1 MKTKQNNVLIAYG
14 TRYGATEET
23 AKEIQKILVKNDFSV
38 TIINLKE
45 VKQNQ
50 WPQISEF
57 SGVIVGSS
65 IKIDTWTKEAKLFL
79 QKNAINF
86 RENQTKLA
94 VFVSSLLAG
103 HPDTYEQSKQKYIT
117 DVLADFEISS
127 ILYDA
132 FGGLIDFTK
141 QSKIGFMDKI
151 VGKIG
156 ARMYPDLKALEIDMK
171 GVTDLRD
178 WNQINAFGE
187 RFVELMKN

>member
-1 MKTKQNNVLIAYG
+1 MKTKQKKVLIAYG

-23 AKEIQKILVKNDFSV
+23 AQEIQKILKKNEFVV
-38 TIINLKE
+38 TLINLKK
-45 VKQNQ
+45 VKQDR
-50 WPQISEF
+50 WPSISEF
-57 SGVIVGSS
+57 SGVILGSS
-65 IKIDTWTKEAKLFL
+65 IKIDSWTKEAKLFL
-79 QKNAINF
+79 EKNAQHF
-86 RENQTKLA
+86 RKNQTKLA

-103 HPDTYEQSKQKYIT
+103 HPDTYEQSKKKHIS
-117 DVLADFEISS
+117 DILADYEISS

-178 WNQINAFGE
+178 WNQINTFGE